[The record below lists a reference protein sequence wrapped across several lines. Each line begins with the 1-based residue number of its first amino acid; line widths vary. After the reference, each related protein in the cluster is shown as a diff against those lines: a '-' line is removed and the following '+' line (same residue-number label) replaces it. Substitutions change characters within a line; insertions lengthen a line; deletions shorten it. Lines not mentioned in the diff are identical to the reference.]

1 MIYENQLLQI
11 GLKSEYRQNLGEQ
24 PLVKSR
30 FKKHNLLLPNLVIFV
45 FSVKLCYYCC
55 LTLTVTLAGRMYVF
69 YGNKTST
76 QFLSFSSSVSSSDA
90 LKSHIL
96 S

>member
-1 MIYENQLLQI
+1 M
-11 GLKSEYRQNLGEQ
+11 
-24 PLVKSR
+24 
-30 FKKHNLLLPNLVIFV
+30 
-45 FSVKLCYYCC
+45 
-55 LTLTVTLAGRMYVF
+55 TVTLAGRMYVF

-76 QFLSFSSSVSSSDA
+76 QFLSFSSSVSSSDT